1 MVKRLLA
8 AVLVFI
14 PLFALGHVS
23 ISSGNGIANTTQKIT
38 LGVGHGCEGADT
50 LSVRTTIPAGV
61 TSVRALT
68 SDFGKPTVTQNSA
81 GLATAVTW
89 TRPASEVLDVDTN
102 YYELVMRAKL
112 PDAPFTILYFPTE
125 QTCLQ
130 SDGGTVVSLWTNTSG
145 MAPMPGDPE
154 AAPVIA
160 IVPAHKAGWNKFTVP
175 VAVPNLAVFF
185 SDAQIVWRGTEA
197 YSPNA
202 SVTELIGGTA
212 GVSALSSLNA
222 GDQIWVKY

>member
-1 MVKRLLA
+1 MMKRLLA

-23 ISSGNGIANTTQKIT
+23 ITSGNGIANTTQKIT

-50 LSVRTTIPAGV
+50 ISVKTTIPTGV
-61 TSVRALT
+61 SSVRAMP
-68 SDFGKPTVTQNSA
+68 SDFGKPTVTMNTA
-81 GLATAVTW
+81 GVATAVTW
-89 TRPASEVLDVDTN
+89 ERQPADLIPVDTN
-102 YYELVMRAKL
+102 YYELVFRAKL

-125 QTCLQ
+125 QTCPLP
-130 SDGGTVVSLWTNTSG
+130 DGGTAVSLWTNTSG
-145 MAPMPGDPE
+145 MAPMPGEPE
-154 AAPVIA
+154 TAPSVA
-160 IVPAHKAGWNKFTVP
+160 IVPAHKPGWNKMTVP
-175 VAVPNLAVFF
+175 VAVPNLAAFF

-212 GVSALSSLNA
+212 GVTALSSLAA